1 MPADLNTFFEMYAKP
16 SSRGYVNRDSYEL
29 KYAAAAL
36 MIACAK
42 ADFEEDPDEEEVIIE
57 ILRKTF
63 NVSGHTLDSLIRMA
77 DSAASNRGLE
87 DFARLVNENYSDKGK
102 FFLIFN
108 LWRVAYADGRLDQYE
123 ENFINRISSMIR
135 LDEEKVLKAQRLAN
149 PETVAS

>member
-1 MPADLNTFFEMYAKP
+1 MPADLDTFFEMYAKP

-36 MIACAK
+36 MISCAR
-42 ADFEEDPDEEEVIIE
+42 ADFEEDPEEEELILE

-63 NVSGHTLDSLIRMA
+63 KVSGNTLDSLIRMA
-77 DSAASNRGLE
+77 DSASTNRGLE

-102 FFLIFN
+102 FFLVFN

-123 ENFINRISSMIR
+123 EQFIQRISGMIR
-135 LDEEKVLKAQRLAN
+135 LEDERVKKAQKLAA
-149 PETVAS
+149 PEV